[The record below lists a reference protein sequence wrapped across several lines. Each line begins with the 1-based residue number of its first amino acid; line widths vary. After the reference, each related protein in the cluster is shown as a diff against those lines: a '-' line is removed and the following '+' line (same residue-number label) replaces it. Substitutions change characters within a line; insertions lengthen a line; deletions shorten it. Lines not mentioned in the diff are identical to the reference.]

1 MWTADFKDGWQ
12 AFWGHWFKQAVVFL
26 HGRSLAEK
34 GPNDSLRR
42 LDPFMDLA
50 PVNEM
55 VAALVNEVV
64 KVEAEEGGMV
74 VVVAV

>member
-1 MWTADFKDGWQ
+1 
-12 AFWGHWFKQAVVFL
+12 
-26 HGRSLAEK
+26 
-34 GPNDSLRR
+34 
-42 LDPFMDLA
+42 MDLA

-55 VAALVNEVV
+55 GAALVNEVV